1 MEQRMEFA
9 LKALRTGNFRE
20 LCQEYGISA
29 KTGYKWRE
37 RFLRQGSGGMVEG
50 SRRPRSH
57 PQQLSE
63 ESICEMVRLKLAHP
77 AWGPRK
83 IRELYIRQRGQAASE
98 SSFKRVLERSGLT
111 QVRRRR
117 QAAESGRLCSGKKAQ
132 AANEVWTVDFKAGGG
147 RGSVGANR

>member
-1 MEQRMEFA
+1 MPWKKSEPMEQRTEFA

-20 LCQEYGISA
+20 LCREYGISA

-37 RFLRQGSGGMVEG
+37 RFLDQGLAGMAEE

-57 PQQLSE
+57 CQQLSE
-63 ESICEMVRLKLAHP
+63 EVVCEMVGLKLAHP

-83 IRELYIRQRGQAASE
+83 IRELYLRQNGQAASE
-98 SSFKRVLERSGLT
+98 STFKRVLQRSGLT

-117 QAAESGRLCSGKKAQ
+117 KASESGRLCTGRKAQ
-132 AANEVWTVDFKAGGG
+132 GPNEVWTVDFKGWW
-147 RGSVGANR
+147 